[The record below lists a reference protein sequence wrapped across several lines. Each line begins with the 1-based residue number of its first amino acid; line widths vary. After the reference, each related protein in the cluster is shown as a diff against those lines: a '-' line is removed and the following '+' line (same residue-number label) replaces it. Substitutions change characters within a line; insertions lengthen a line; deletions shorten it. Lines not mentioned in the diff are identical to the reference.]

1 MPDLHLMWVELFR
14 SEYLRKFLVTL
25 TISHIAFEMRQ
36 RTSQI
41 ISSWRLFVQ
50 SLGLLSTA
58 QQQQQQPKKEK
69 EIVNGIIIQ
78 KLKCAKSLWTTTTW
92 VNKLTNFNKLLW
104 STFLADTHGNS

>member
-14 SEYLRKFLVTL
+14 SECLRKFLVTL

-41 ISSWRLFVQ
+41 KSSWRLFVQ

-58 QQQQQQPKKEK
+58 AAAEEGEGDSKRNYYS
-69 EIVNGIIIQ
+69 EIEMCQVIVDDDDLGKQID
-78 KLKCAKSLWTTTTW
+78 KLQ
-92 VNKLTNFNKLLW
+92 
-104 STFLADTHGNS
+104 